1 MNKEKLIKFI
11 SKQKT
16 ANADRAIQTLS
27 AFFYARKF
35 SNSSIKQNSP
45 NVLFT
50 VKKFKL
56 LRLGA
61 PSDLISEFFVASSS
75 EKEYRLRSVLE
86 VKGYIKPI
94 VVQIN

>member
-1 MNKEKLIKFI
+1 M
-11 SKQKT
+11 
-16 ANADRAIQTLS
+16 
-27 AFFYARKF
+27 FYRIIFYSRKF

-61 PSDLISEFFVASSS
+61 PGRICSAWHIVKPHFTSDDILLASLPLPALSRLLRANNS
-75 EKEYRLRSVLE
+75 QDCLLSLRSNPAYSFSLASH
-86 VKGYIKPI
+86 
-94 VVQIN
+94 N